1 MILQVNIPV
10 QYMTNRYFVAQDGV
24 FPTGVLAGVDEAR
37 LLLVYETSL
46 FSNIQAMSIVRLAGS
61 ATDLLIMS
69 FADAK
74 VSVVT
79 WESEKHE
86 LGIVSLHYFEKE
98 AGATVRRMSY
108 LFDSATLERRIT
120 DCWL

>member
-1 MILQVNIPV
+1 MS
-10 QYMTNRYFVAQDGV
+10 
-24 FPTGVLAGVDEAR
+24 GVDEAK

-46 FSNIQAMSIVRLAGS
+46 FSNIQAMATVRVAGV

-74 VSVVT
+74 VSVVS

-86 LGIVSLHYFEKE
+86 LGIVSLHYFEKD
-98 AGATVRRMSY
+98 AGTAVRIDYGTSEKSSFG
-108 LFDSATLERRIT
+108 LVD
-120 DCWL
+120 